1 MRPQGRQNWL
11 GAFRTGDGGE
21 RSERFPPFNEH
32 LQRWGTSTPRVR
44 RGQPVLPHREPDSR
58 LEKGSVDQGLAELQ
72 RAIDA
77 GKKLQNELS

>member
-32 LQRWGTSTPRVR
+32 LQRWDTSTPRVR
-44 RGQPVLPHREPDSR
+44 RGQQVLPHREPDSC
-58 LEKGSVDQGLAELQ
+58 LEKAPLDHGLAKLQ
-72 RAIDA
+72 RPIDA
-77 GKKLQNELS
+77 VKRLQNELA